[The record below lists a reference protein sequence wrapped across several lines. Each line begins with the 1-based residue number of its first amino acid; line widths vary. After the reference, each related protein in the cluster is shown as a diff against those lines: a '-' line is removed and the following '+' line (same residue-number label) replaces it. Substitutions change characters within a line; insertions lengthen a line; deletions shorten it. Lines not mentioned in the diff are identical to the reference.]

1 MSAIDVAV
9 FNKLAGAAGLTALV
23 SSRIYAR
30 MAPQGTAL
38 PYVLFSHQGGGQA
51 NMEPVDRL
59 EVVYWIRAYAAT
71 QAAAGAI
78 DDQISAALHRQA
90 LTITGWAH
98 LGCQREGDQRLEE
111 RDAAGA
117 LIWITGA
124 LYRIRAQ
131 ST

>member
-9 FNKLAGAAGLTALV
+9 FNKLSGAGGLTALV

-30 MAPQGTAL
+30 QAPQGAAL

-59 EVVYWIRAYAAT
+59 ELVYWIRAYAAT
-71 QAAAGAI
+71 QSAAGAI

-90 LTITGWAH
+90 LTATGWAH
-98 LGCQREGDQRLEE
+98 LGCQRESDQRLEE

>member
-1 MSAIDVAV
+1 MSAIDVAI
-9 FNKLAGAAGLTALV
+9 FTKLGAAAGLTALV
-23 SSRIYAR
+23 STRIYAR
-30 MAPQGTAL
+30 QAPQGAAL
-38 PYVLFSHQGGGQA
+38 PYVIFSHQAGGQV

-59 EVVYWIRAYAAT
+59 ELVYWIRGFATT

-78 DDQISAALHRQA
+78 DDQISAALHRQT
-90 LTITGWAH
+90 LTATGWAH
-98 LGCQREGDQRLEE
+98 LGCQRESDQRLED

-117 LIWITGA
+117 LVWITGA

>member
-9 FNKLAGAAGLTALV
+9 FNKLGAAAGLTALV
-23 SSRIYAR
+23 STRIYAR
-30 MAPQGTAL
+30 QAPQGAAL
-38 PYVLFSHQGGGQA
+38 PYVIFSHQGGGQV

-59 EVVYWIRAYAAT
+59 ELVYWIRAYAVT
-71 QAAAGAI
+71 QSAAGAV

-90 LTITGWAH
+90 LTVTGWAH
-98 LGCQREGDQRLEE
+98 LGCQRESDQRLEE

>member
-1 MSAIDVAV
+1 MGAIDVAV
-9 FNKLAGAAGLTALV
+9 FNKLGAAAGLTALV

-30 MAPQGTAL
+30 QAPQGAAL
-38 PYVLFSHQGGGQA
+38 PYVIFSHQGGGQV

-59 EVVYWIRAYAAT
+59 ELVYWIRAYAAT

-78 DDQISAALHRQA
+78 DDQISLALHRQA
-90 LTITGWAH
+90 LTATGWAH
-98 LGCQREGDQRLEE
+98 LGCQRESDQRLEE